1 MSRTGSDFACSATH
15 QPDPVF
21 PVGRMASSA
30 SQPPTHPPFLSIII
44 MVMELRARAWH
55 EHDMIFFYKKEG
67 KNRKKRRRKKKI

>member
-21 PVGRMASSA
+21 PVGRTASSA

-55 EHDMIFFYKKEG
+55 EHDMIFFLQ
-67 KNRKKRRRKKKI
+67 KRRQEQKKKRKKKI